1 MLKYGK
7 TAQHAIMAIS
17 YLAEVYDGGA
27 TRLSSRDIAT
37 QRQLPQPIVAKLLVT
52 LSQAGLVDGAP
63 GPKGGYW
70 LAKSPAA
77 ISLLDIVSTFEKVGD
92 PIACP
97 FGTGACD
104 SEAPCPLHYKLLDL
118 DQQLVDFLTESTL
131 ETFTRS
137 ARCQPTPLPSRQG

>member
-7 TAQHAIMAIS
+7 TAQNAIMAIS
-17 YLAEVYDGGA
+17 HLAEVYDEGK

-37 QRQLPQPIVAKLLVT
+37 NRNLPQPIVAKLLVT

-70 LAKSPAA
+70 LAKSPVD

-92 PIACP
+92 RISCP
-97 FGTGACD
+97 FGTGRCD
-104 SEAPCPLHYKLLDL
+104 ADNACPLHHKLLDL
-118 DQQLVDFLTESTL
+118 DQQLVNFLGENKLDAFTGTL
-131 ETFTRS
+131 SKRS
-137 ARCQPTPLPSRQG
+137 